1 MSATGILRDGWL
13 NECHY
18 KRPDGSVVEYKLR
31 TDPPEALFWSTYK
44 LKKSDIRIVT
54 KGFDRAEATALR
66 QEILDS
72 INTHERECKEAIDA
86 HRNSTNKALH
96 RNASRKKS

>member
-1 MSATGILRDGWL
+1 MDMIKSFISSSFFNSSSDILSKFFV
-13 NECHY
+13 NII
-18 KRPDGSVVEYKLR
+18 
-31 TDPPEALFWSTYK
+31 FWSTYK

-54 KGFDRAEATALR
+54 EGFNRAEAAALR

-72 INTHERECKEAIDA
+72 INAHEREHKEAIDA
-86 HRNSTNKALH
+86 HRNSTNKALR